1 MPSRSRF
8 DRSADFKL
16 PQGSSNVTRTATKPP
31 ASTPANES
39 ALNRRKSMLLPQRH
53 SSVRETPSSTAR
65 TQTQTQESKLRPT
78 QRGIPSKPA
87 TGAAAATARNPTTIT
102 TATHRRTV
110 SQQQSQQP
118 QQQDDAKRP
127 VSQNSTAT
135 TATST
140 SSSSAAIARRQ
151 SLRPSP
157 LKTVSRTVPSGRPTA
172 STTTATTP
180 TSTTVPATSST
191 SPRKRAEATRNA
203 PSISPTKKTSMPPPP
218 LPRPARS
225 ASLRQPSIPQS
236 SPGVLAAGAR
246 GHTRVRSQIVTPSS
260 TPRLKPSSAT
270 PQSSPRKTV
279 RGSTAVNP
287 TASTNAAANALAAVT
302 AEADPSLMPSS
313 WPEIAAVQTEVL
325 QLYLFHSS
333 SLQQHAEWQ
342 AGSEA
347 KLRRKYDSVAQ
358 KYRSIVDEEK
368 QWQRRLNGQA
378 LDYWIQNI
386 QTHNGRLG
394 YAEQIQLLSQTMQ
407 EVTELSDEVGGRYTL
422 AVQIFEH
429 WFRKADEIKKIRTQL
444 DSGAADLVVFI
455 DPLDGVWRDEVNDL
469 EMKLELCSRQLQS
482 LDILGYGDTEKLNDS
497 ALLRTARALDDI
509 TNLMLDEI
517 HAMRKIER
525 DIVRSERSWVNQLTD
540 PLVVSDN
547 RPREDRSLRVGMWR
561 SAFE

>member
-1 MPSRSRF
+1 MPIPTRSVSLREP
-8 DRSADFKL
+8 RQ
-16 PQGSSNVTRTATKPP
+16 QGSSNVTRTATKAP
-31 ASTPANES
+31 ASTAANES

-53 SSVRETPSSTAR
+53 SSVRETPSSTVK
-65 TQTQTQESKLRPT
+65 TQTQESRLRLP
-78 QRGIPSKPA
+78 QRGISSNGAKPA
-87 TGAAAATARNPTTIT
+87 TGAATATAKTPATTT

-110 SQQQSQQP
+110 SQQQPQR
-118 QQQDDAKRP
+118 QQQEYAKRP
-127 VSQNSTAT
+127 ISQNSTAT
-135 TATST
+135 SATST
-140 SSSSAAIARRQ
+140 SSSSGAAIARRQ

-157 LKTVSRTVPSGRPTA
+157 LKTVPSGRPTA
-172 STTTATTP
+172 STTTATAP
-180 TSTTVPATSST
+180 TSAIAPTFLT

-225 ASLRQPSIPQS
+225 ASLRQPSTPQS
-236 SPGVLAAGAR
+236 GPGVPAAGAK

-270 PQSSPRKTV
+270 PQSSPRKPA
-279 RGSTAVNP
+279 RGSTAVTP
-287 TASTNAAANALAAVT
+287 TASTNAAANALAAIT

-313 WPEIAAVQTEVL
+313 WPEVAAVQTEVL

-333 SLQQHAEWQ
+333 SLQKHAEWQ
-342 AGSEA
+342 AESEA

-378 LDYWIQNI
+378 LDYWVQNI

-394 YAEQIQLLSQTMQ
+394 FAEQIQLLSQTMQ

-422 AVQIFEH
+422 AVRTFEH

-455 DPLDGVWRDEVNDL
+455 DPLDGIWRDEVNDL
-469 EMKLELCSRQLQS
+469 GMKLELCSRQLQS

-497 ALLRTARALDDI
+497 ALLRIARGLDDM

-525 DIVRSERSWVNQLTD
+525 DIVRSERAWVSQLTD